1 MHRRTEEEEAYRRQ
15 IEYTSKKY
23 NEVGDVSMKILAL
36 DIGAGTEDILLYD
49 DAKKSVEN
57 CLKMV
62 LPAPT
67 QIYAA
72 QVKAATQLGQDLFI
86 KGDTIGGGAVSLA
99 LRKHIE
105 AGLRV
110 TMTEYA
116 AYTVRNDLDEVREA
130 GINILSTEAPAEF
143 QGETLTFEEVNLT
156 TLNAF
161 LTEFNEPLSDVDVI
175 AIAVQDHGVSPRGMS
190 NRRFRIQTMKELLER
205 DPRIESLVFRED
217 EVPSIFLRM
226 QSAVRA
232 SKRQLPK
239 AKVVVMD
246 TAPAAILGCLE
257 DSAVK
262 GAARIL
268 AVNVGNGHT
277 MAALLEDDE
286 IVGVL
291 EHHTQLLN
299 PNKINRLLVAFADG
313 RISNEEVFSDRGHGS
328 FLLKEPMG
336 FSTIEAIAVTGPNRK
351 LLTKT
356 PLPVHLAAPSGD
368 VMMTGTV
375 GLVEATKRILNQV
388 NT

>member
-1 MHRRTEEEEAYRRQ
+1 
-15 IEYTSKKY
+15 
-23 NEVGDVSMKILAL
+23 MKILAL

-49 DAKKSVEN
+49 DGKKSVEN

-62 LPAPT
+62 LPAPS
-67 QIYAA
+67 QVYAA
-72 QVKAATQLGQDLFI
+72 QVKAATRLGQDLFI

-105 AGLRV
+105 AGLSV
-110 TMTEYA
+110 TMTEHA
-116 AYTVRNDLDEVREA
+116 AYTVRNNLDEVREA
-130 GINILSTEAPAEF
+130 GINILSTEIPAES
-143 QGETLTFEEVNLT
+143 QGKTLTFEEVNLT
-156 TLNAF
+156 SLQAF

-175 AIAVQDHGVSPRGMS
+175 AIAVQDHGVSPRGIS
-190 NRRFRIQTMKELLER
+190 NRRFRIQKMRELLER
-205 DPRIESLVFRED
+205 DPRIKTLVFRED
-217 EVPSIFLRM
+217 QVPSCFLRM
-226 QSAVRA
+226 RSAVHA

-257 DSAVK
+257 DPVVK
-262 GAARIL
+262 GAAKVL

-277 MAALLEDDE
+277 MAALIEDDE
-286 IVGVL
+286 IVGLL

-299 PNKINRLLVAFADG
+299 PQKIERLLIAFADG
-313 RISNEEVFSDRGHGS
+313 RISNEEVFKDRGHGS

-336 FSTIEAIAVTGPNRK
+336 FSTFETIAVTGPNRK

-356 PLPVHLAAPSGD
+356 QLPVHLAAPSGD

-375 GLVEATKRILNQV
+375 GLVEATKRILKHV
-388 NT
+388 KT